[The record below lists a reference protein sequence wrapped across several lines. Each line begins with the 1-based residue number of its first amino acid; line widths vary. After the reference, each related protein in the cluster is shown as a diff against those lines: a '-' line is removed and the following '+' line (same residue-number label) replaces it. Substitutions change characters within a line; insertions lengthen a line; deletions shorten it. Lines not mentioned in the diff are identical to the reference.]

1 MQKSILEEKNEL
13 PDGVYLSHLVTKKVE
28 TKHRR
33 LFFELFNNTEFRTP
47 EGVLYLDLR
56 TILGVKVKLLSVE
69 TNTIKPRE
77 RCVFYIDVE
86 QYVARFKKIGWF
98 LYPLYA
104 EVQTTDIHGECKNSG
119 KEEDLVAYGKKI
131 DNLKKK

>member
-13 PDGVYLSHLVTKKVE
+13 PDGLYLSHKVTKKVE

-33 LFFELFNNTEFRTP
+33 LFFELFNNTDYNTP
-47 EGVLYLDLR
+47 NGVLYLDLR

-69 TNTIKPRE
+69 VGEIEARQ
-77 RCVFYIDVE
+77 RCNFYIDVE
-86 QYVARFKKIGWF
+86 QYVAKFKKIGWF
-98 LYPLYA
+98 FQSP
-104 EVQTTDIHGECKNSG
+104 DIELHGECKNSG

-131 DNLKKK
+131 DNLKKKQVLK